1 MKNKSEIVAIIP
13 ARGNSK
19 SVPRKNLAKIRGIPM
34 INYTIK
40 EAKKCKLIDR
50 IICSTENKEIAN
62 IAKKAGAEVPFLRPK
77 SLSRDNSHT
86 SEVIYHA
93 VKFLEKKNIKIKLVV
108 ILQATSPLRK
118 AKYISDSIKKI
129 ISKNYASV
137 VTVTKAYPPW
147 WTFTVEK
154 NKLKQSSKLKKIDA
168 FNLERQ
174 QLPTAYKCNGAVY
187 VTKRSFIK
195 PNTCFNV
202 KNCGYVYMK
211 EKDSYDVDTYED
223 LLKIKKIMEN

>member
-93 VKFLEKKNIKIKLVV
+93 VKFLEKKH
-108 ILQATSPLRK
+108 S
-118 AKYISDSIKKI
+118 
-129 ISKNYASV
+129 
-137 VTVTKAYPPW
+137 
-147 WTFTVEK
+147 
-154 NKLKQSSKLKKIDA
+154 
-168 FNLERQ
+168 FN
-174 QLPTAYKCNGAVY
+174 
-187 VTKRSFIK
+187 
-195 PNTCFNV
+195 
-202 KNCGYVYMK
+202 
-211 EKDSYDVDTYED
+211 
-223 LLKIKKIMEN
+223 

>member
-1 MKNKSEIVAIIP
+1 MKKRSEIIAIIP

-19 SVPRKNLAKIRGIPM
+19 SIPKKNLVKINGIPM

-50 IICSTENKEIAN
+50 IICSTESKQIAN
-62 IAKKAGAEVPFLRPK
+62 IAKKAGAQVPFLRPK
-77 SLSRDNSHT
+77 NLSRDKSHT
-86 SEVIYHA
+86 SEVVYHA
-93 VKFLEKKNIKIKLVV
+93 VKFLEKKNIKVKLVV

-118 AKYISDSIKKI
+118 ERY

-154 NKLKQSSKLKKIDA
+154 NKLKQSLKLKNKNA

-174 QLPTAYKCNGAVY
+174 QLPAAYKSNGAIY
-187 VTKRSFIK
+187 VTKRKFIK
-195 PNTCFNV
+195 NNTCFDLR
-202 KNCGYVYMK
+202 NCGYIYMK
-211 EKDSYDVDTYED
+211 EKDSYDVDTYKD
-223 LLKIKKIMEN
+223 LFKIKKIMEN